1 MVVIPNRENYL
12 NYILDRLSWLETL
25 RFRKLAGG
33 VGFFSDNRL
42 FGAIVGGRFRLRS
55 PDLCQ
60 DTQKNAT
67 YLFANW
73 AQSYCEVPQDII
85 EEHEALKA
93 WVMDAIHLAEIST
106 ANDSDTS
113 VGSPA

>member
-1 MVVIPNRENYL
+1 MVALPTRENYL
-12 NYILDRLSWLETL
+12 NYILDKLSWLETL

-33 VGFFSDNRL
+33 VGFFADKHL

-55 PDLCQ
+55 SDLCQ

-67 YLFANW
+67 YLFADW

-85 EEHEALKA
+85 EEHDTLKA
-93 WVMDAIHLAEIST
+93 WVMDAIHLAEIS
-106 ANDSDTS
+106 ADNGKAS
-113 VGSPA
+113 